1 VPRDRLLPDLL
12 EGRGDVAA
20 ANLTVT
26 PERRELVDFSVPY
39 IRDVREVVV
48 TGPAAPA
55 VRTLEGLAGQE
66 VPVRPSSSYHASLTA
81 LDARLRE
88 AGLPSLRLTPVDEH
102 LEDEDL
108 LEMVNAGV
116 LPFAVVDDLKARLW
130 AQVLPDVV
138 VRDDLVLRE
147 GGEIAFA
154 VRKDSPRL
162 KAALDEFVGR
172 TGRGTTFGNVVF
184 RRYFEGTGTLGN
196 ATARE
201 DRERFRE
208 LAGLFR
214 RYGERYGFEPLLL
227 AALGYQESRLD
238 PRARSP
244 AGAVGVMQL
253 LPKIARDP
261 SVGIPDIRPAEG
273 NIHAAAKYLRLI
285 ADGYFSD
292 PGIDRA
298 NRVLFTLAA
307 YNAGPTRVAG
317 LRGRARDAGLDPNR
331 WFDHVEVLAGER
343 LGRETVDHVRNV
355 LKYYVMYSRIAG
367 KAAARRR
374 ATEEMAGEA
383 FVRVG
388 PGPYVYLP
396 RRRVRPPHPSLP
408 GPRQHGKRAGG
419 AARPSLPRRSGGGRR
434 SRRTGPQR
442 RGTAPPAPG
451 RAKRDRTP
459 RRIVRHRWLGK
470 HSARLV
476 AGLHFLVALF
486 LSTLSARAG
495 PGTTTNAGDC
505 SRERFCREGGGR
517 DGGTCRAASR
527 TGGHA
532 RVATLAASLAA
543 RRPWRR
549 RRPRA
554 FASRSAPGWRRAT
567 ATQASR
573 RASGRSSRGGVD
585 GAVAAR
591 PPFPASSST
600 WDGTPTSGRPA
611 GIS

>member
-261 SVGIPDIRPAEG
+261 SVGIPDIRP
-273 NIHAAAKYLRLI
+273 
-285 ADGYFSD
+285 
-292 PGIDRA
+292 P
-298 NRVLFTLAA
+298 RVTSTPPPSTCASSPTA
-307 YNAGPTRVAG
+307 TSPTRGSTGPTASCSRSPPTTP
-317 LRGRARDAGLDPNR
+317 ARPGSPACAAEPAAWGSTPT
-331 WFDHVEVLAGER
+331 G
-343 LGRETVDHVRNV
+343 GSTT
-355 LKYYVMYSRIAG
+355 SRCSPAS
-367 KAAARRR
+367 AWAARRSTTS
-374 ATEEMAGEA
+374 AT
-383 FVRVG
+383 
-388 PGPYVYLP
+388 
-396 RRRVRPPHPSLP
+396 S
-408 GPRQHGKRAGG
+408 
-419 AARPSLPRRSGGGRR
+419 
-434 SRRTGPQR
+434 
-442 RGTAPPAPG
+442 
-451 RAKRDRTP
+451 
-459 RRIVRHRWLGK
+459 
-470 HSARLV
+470 
-476 AGLHFLVALF
+476 
-486 LSTLSARAG
+486 
-495 PGTTTNAGDC
+495 
-505 SRERFCREGGGR
+505 
-517 DGGTCRAASR
+517 
-527 TGGHA
+527 
-532 RVATLAASLAA
+532 
-543 RRPWRR
+543 
-549 RRPRA
+549 
-554 FASRSAPGWRRAT
+554 
-567 ATQASR
+567 
-573 RASGRSSRGGVD
+573 
-585 GAVAAR
+585 
-591 PPFPASSST
+591 
-600 WDGTPTSGRPA
+600 
-611 GIS
+611 